1 MRLTIL
7 LLTVVLLTTGCLST
21 PIDGTVT
28 PVSAPDTTPSR
39 TTQPGSH
46 EHAMN
51 EPDPNKTVL
60 LENDWNRTVEMHVTV
75 IREATN
81 ETVHEGRYD
90 VEPGSSREVYHTAAA
105 EPDGIERFTVILR
118 AGNETNTATIET
130 NLCYGPAYATIQED
144 GTPYLY
150 YAFC

>member
-1 MRLTIL
+1 MRRTIL
-7 LLTVVLLTTGCLST
+7 LLTVVLLTAGCLST

-28 PVSAPDTTPSR
+28 PAPDTTPSQ

-51 EPDPNKTVL
+51 HPDPNKTVL
-60 LENDWNRTVEMHVTV
+60 LENDWNQTVEMHVRV

-81 ETVHEGRYD
+81 ETVQEGRYD
-90 VEPGSSREVYHTAAA
+90 VEPGSRRAVYHTAAA
-105 EPDGIERFTVILR
+105 NPEGVERFTVVMTAR
-118 AGNETNTATIET
+118 NETNTATIET
-130 NLCYGPAYATIQED
+130 NLCYGPAYATIQDD

-150 YAFC
+150 YVIC

>member
-7 LLTVVLLTTGCLST
+7 LLTVVLLTAGCLST

-28 PVSAPDTTPSR
+28 PVSSPDTTPSE
-39 TTQPGSH
+39 TTQRGSH

-51 EPDPNKTVL
+51 EPDTNKTVL

-90 VEPGSSREVYHTAAA
+90 VEPGSRRAVYHTAEANP
-105 EPDGIERFTVILR
+105 EGVERFTVVMTAR
-118 AGNETNTATIET
+118 NETKTVTIET
-130 NLCYGPAYATIQED
+130 NLCYGPAYATILDD

-150 YAFC
+150 FAIC

>member
-1 MRLTIL
+1 MRRTIGL
-7 LLTVVLLTTGCLST
+7 LALVLLTARCLSS

-28 PVSAPDTTPSR
+28 PVSSPEKTDAETTHPDGHAYAEN
-39 TTQPGSH
+39 QP
-46 EHAMN
+46 
-51 EPDPNKTVL
+51 DLNKTVL
-60 LENDWNRTVEMHVTV
+60 LENDWNQTVEMHVTV
-75 IREATN
+75 IRNATN

-118 AGNETNTATIET
+118 ARNETNTASIET
-130 NLCYGPAYATIQED
+130 NLCYGPAYATIQDD

-150 YAFC
+150 YVIC